1 MRPREVRRCQVTR
14 ESTNVKLP
22 TATRENYFRTRSRHT
37 VDQRRRNDEITVLL
51 EKSSTR
57 YVSEKAAYFLISSR
71 GPRSHDDDVRSVT

>member
-1 MRPREVRRCQVTR
+1 MPSDKGEYQRQIANCH
-14 ESTNVKLP
+14 
-22 TATRENYFRTRSRHT
+22 YFRTRSRHT
-37 VDQRRRNDEITVLL
+37 DQRRRNDEITVLL